1 MENGYGAL
9 ALLPPLVAII
19 LCFVTKRVLIS
30 LFAGVFAGGL
40 VMATGNPFGGI
51 VHTLDAIISS
61 ITDELNARILVFDLL
76 MGSGVALIWRLGG
89 SRALTDWA
97 RTKIRSRRQAGIGAW
112 ILGIVVFFNDYVNAA
127 IVGNAFR
134 DIFDDLKVSKE
145 KLSYVLDSTAAPV
158 ATFFISDWIAFQIGM
173 IRSGMEAARIDD
185 VGVFAGYLRGIPLN
199 LYCIFAVLFV
209 GIIAISGWDFGPMLR
224 AERRVAATGETY
236 RTGARPLMD
245 VSNDLGKASEERP
258 MLLSFFAPIVAL
270 IAVTLFGF
278 WWTGRGGGTS
288 IMDILGASD
297 PASALL
303 WGSFA
308 MTVTG
313 MAIGLGYRLMNLGE
327 AMNTVVDGMKLMLM
341 ACLILVLAW
350 SLGLITSDMKLAE
363 YLITAV
369 GDSLSFTWL
378 PLAIF
383 VLGCIMSFAT
393 GTSWGTMT
401 ILTPIAIPLA
411 YHVTG
416 DSTTAV
422 MMAGVVFSGAIF
434 GDHCSP
440 ISDTTVLA
448 SIFASAD
455 HMDHVAT
462 QIPYA
467 VVCAA
472 VAAALYLLY
481 SAFGLSPFLLIP
493 VGIVSLI
500 GIAYSLSTAHNR
512 RLDAPAKAP

>member
-1 MENGYGAL
+1 
-9 ALLPPLVAII
+9 
-19 LCFVTKRVLIS
+19 
-30 LFAGVFAGGL
+30 
-40 VMATGNPFGGI
+40 
-51 VHTLDAIISS
+51 
-61 ITDELNARILVFDLL
+61 

-97 RTKIRSRRQAGIGAW
+97 RTKIRTRRQAGIGAW
-112 ILGIVVFFNDYVNAA
+112 LLGIVVFFNDYVNAA

-134 DIFDDLKVSKE
+134 DVYDELKISKE
-145 KLSYVLDSTAAPV
+145 KLSYILDSTAAPV

-173 IRSGMEAARIDD
+173 IRSGMEAAGIDD
-185 VGVFAGYLRGIPLN
+185 VNVFTGYLRGIPLN
-199 LYCIFAVLFV
+199 MYCVFTVAFV
-209 GIIAISGWDFGPMLR
+209 GIIAITRWDFGPMLT
-224 AERRVAATGETY
+224 AERRVEATGETY
-236 RTGARPLMD
+236 RKGASPLMD
-245 VSNDLGKASEERP
+245 VANDLGEAGEERP
-258 MLLSFFAPIVAL
+258 MLLSFFAPIIAL
-270 IAVTLFGF
+270 VGVTIFGF
-278 WWTGRGGGTS
+278 WWTGHGPDKS
-288 IMDILGASD
+288 IMDILGDSD
-297 PASALL
+297 PGRALL

-313 MAIGLGYRLMNLGE
+313 VAIGLGFRLMDIGV

-363 YLITAV
+363 YLINV
-369 GDSLSFTWL
+369 IGDSLSFTWL
-378 PLAIF
+378 PLVVF
-383 VLGCIMSFAT
+383 LLGCFMSFAT

-401 ILTPIAIPLA
+401 IITPIAIPLA

-448 SIFASAD
+448 SIFAGAD

-462 QIPYA
+462 QVPYA
-467 VVCAA
+467 MICAA
-472 VAAALYLLY
+472 VASVMYVVFA
-481 SAFGLSPFLLIP
+481 AFGISPFVLIP
-493 VGIVSLI
+493 IGIAILI
-500 GIAYSLSTAHNR
+500 GIAYLLSGAHNK
-512 RLDAPAKAP
+512 RLDGVAESS

>member
-1 MENGYGAL
+1 
-9 ALLPPLVAII
+9 
-19 LCFVTKRVLIS
+19 
-30 LFAGVFAGGL
+30 
-40 VMATGNPFGGI
+40 
-51 VHTLDAIISS
+51 
-61 ITDELNARILVFDLL
+61 

-97 RTKIRSRRQAGIGAW
+97 RTKIRTRRQAGIGAW
-112 ILGIVVFFNDYVNAA
+112 LLGIVVFFNDYVNAA

-134 DIFDDLKVSKE
+134 DVYDDLKISKE
-145 KLSYVLDSTAAPV
+145 KLSYILDSTAAPV

-173 IRSGMEAARIDD
+173 IRSGMEAAGIDD
-185 VGVFAGYLRGIPLN
+185 VNVFTGYLRGLPLN
-199 LYCIFAVLFV
+199 MYCVFAVVFV
-209 GIIAISGWDFGPMLR
+209 GIIAITRWDFGPMLT
-224 AERRVAATGETY
+224 AERRVEATGETY
-236 RTGARPLMD
+236 RPGAIPLMD
-245 VSNDLGKASEERP
+245 VSRDLGEASEERP

-270 IAVTLFGF
+270 VAVTIFGF
-278 WWTGRGGGTS
+278 WWTGHGPDKS
-288 IMDILGASD
+288 IMDILGDSD
-297 PASALL
+297 PGRALL
-303 WGSFA
+303 WGSFS

-313 MAIGLGYRLMNLGE
+313 VAIGIGFRLMDIGE

-363 YLITAV
+363 YMINV
-369 GDSLSFTWL
+369 IGDSLSFTYL
-378 PLAIF
+378 PLVIF
-383 VLGCIMSFAT
+383 LLGCFMSFAT

-455 HMDHVAT
+455 HMDHVAS
-462 QIPYA
+462 QVPYA
-467 VVCAA
+467 VVCAV
-472 VAAALYLLY
+472 VASVMYIVFA
-481 SAFGLSPFLLIP
+481 AFGISPFVLIP
-493 VGIVSLI
+493 IGIAILI
-500 GIAYSLSTAHNR
+500 GIAYLLSGAHNK
-512 RLDAPAKAP
+512 RLDGVAESP